1 MFIER
6 FLNKL
11 FAIFRRMSKII
22 GNLGQLDAV
31 SFLEERGYRILH
43 QNIRLG
49 HLEADI
55 LAIKDQ
61 LLVIVE
67 VKSSTRLL
75 TIEQVI
81 QRVSKAQFARLQAI
95 GSFYVHRI
103 SEVEELRIDLVSVHL
118 KQKNSQVFHLID
130 ISLYI

>member
-1 MFIER
+1 
-6 FLNKL
+6 
-11 FAIFRRMSKII
+11 MSKRV
-22 GNLGQLDAV
+22 GDLGQIEAV
-31 SFLEERGYRILH
+31 IFLEKRGYRILH

-55 LAIKDQ
+55 LAIKDR

-67 VKSSTRLL
+67 VKSSTRFL
-75 TIEQVI
+75 TIEQGI
-81 QRVSKAQFARLQAI
+81 QRISKAQFARLQAI

-103 SEVEELRIDLVSVHL
+103 SKVEELRIDLVGVHL
-118 KQKNSQVFHLID
+118 KHKNSQVWHLID

>member
-1 MFIER
+1 
-6 FLNKL
+6 
-11 FAIFRRMSKII
+11 MSKRI
-22 GNLGQLDAV
+22 GDLGQIEAV
-31 SFLEERGYRILH
+31 SFLEKRGYRSLH

-55 LAIKDQ
+55 LAIRDR

-67 VKSSTRLL
+67 VKSSTQFL
-75 TIEQVI
+75 TTKQFI
-81 QRVSKAQFARLQAI
+81 QRISKAQFARLQAM

-103 SEVEELRIDLVSVHL
+103 SEVEELRIDLVGVYL
-118 KQKNSQVFHLID
+118 NQKNSQVSHLVD

>member
-1 MFIER
+1 
-6 FLNKL
+6 
-11 FAIFRRMSKII
+11 MSKKL
-22 GNLGQLDAV
+22 GDLGQIEAV
-31 SFLEERGYRILH
+31 SFLEKRGYRILH

-55 LAIKDQ
+55 LAIKDR

-75 TIEQVI
+75 TLEQLI

-103 SEVEELRIDLVSVHL
+103 FDVDELRIDLVGVFL
-118 KQKNSQVFHLID
+118 NQKNSPIRHIVD

>member
-1 MFIER
+1 
-6 FLNKL
+6 
-11 FAIFRRMSKII
+11 MSKII
-22 GNLGQLDAV
+22 GDFGQREAV
-31 SFLEERGYRILH
+31 IFLEKRGYRIV
-43 QNIRLG
+43 QENIRLG

-55 LAIKDQ
+55 LAIKDR

-75 TIEQVI
+75 TIEQLI

-95 GSFYVHRI
+95 GSFYGHRI
-103 SEVEELRIDLVSVHL
+103 SEVEELRIDLVGVHL
-118 KQKNSQVFHLID
+118 KQKNSQVWHLID

>member
-1 MFIER
+1 
-6 FLNKL
+6 
-11 FAIFRRMSKII
+11 MSKII
-22 GNLGQLDAV
+22 GDLGQIEAV
-31 SFLEERGYRILH
+31 TFLKKRGYRILH

-49 HLEADI
+49 YLEADI
-55 LAIKDQ
+55 LAIKDR

-67 VKSSTRLL
+67 VKSSIRLL

-118 KQKNSQVFHLID
+118 IQKNSQVFHLID

>member
-11 FAIFRRMSKII
+11 FAIFRRMSKIV
-22 GNLGQLDAV
+22 GDLGQREAV
-31 SFLEERGYRILH
+31 IFLEKRGYRILH
-43 QNIRLG
+43 QYIRLG

-55 LAIKDQ
+55 LATKDR
-61 LLVIVE
+61 LLVVVE

-75 TIEQVI
+75 TIEQLI
-81 QRVSKAQFARLQAI
+81 QRVSKAQYARLQAI

-103 SEVEELRIDLVSVHL
+103 SEVEELRIDLVGVHL
-118 KQKNSQVFHLID
+118 NQKNSQVWHLID

>member
-1 MFIER
+1 
-6 FLNKL
+6 
-11 FAIFRRMSKII
+11 MSKII
-22 GNLGQLDAV
+22 GDLGQTEAV
-31 SFLEERGYRILH
+31 TFLEKPGCRILH
-43 QNIRLG
+43 QYIRLG
-49 HLEADI
+49 YLEADI
-55 LAIKDQ
+55 LAIKDR

-75 TIEQVI
+75 TIEQII

-103 SEVEELRIDLVSVHL
+103 SQVEELRIDLVGVHL
-118 KQKNSQVFHLID
+118 KQKNSQVWHLMD

>member
-11 FAIFRRMSKII
+11 FAIFRRMSKIV
-22 GNLGQLDAV
+22 GDLGQREAV
-31 SFLEERGYRILH
+31 IFLEKRGYRILH
-43 QNIRLG
+43 QFIRLG

-55 LAIKDQ
+55 LAIKDR
-61 LLVIVE
+61 LLVVVE
-67 VKSSTRLL
+67 VKSSTRLF
-75 TIEQVI
+75 TIEQLI
-81 QRVSKAQFARLQAI
+81 KRISRAQFARLQAI

-103 SEVEELRIDLVSVHL
+103 SEVEELRIDIVGVHL
-118 KQKNSQVFHLID
+118 KQKNSQVLHLID